1 MEKPS
6 SSAAGPAAMS
16 AGIVPT
22 HYEISVEG
30 RAGLGLPELDVPEAS
45 LADCR
50 LRQDNGLPELCELDV
65 VRHYLRLA
73 QRNFGSIA
81 ASTRSAHAP

>member
-22 HYEISVEG
+22 LYEISVEG
-30 RAGLGLPELDVPEAS
+30 RAQTAVGSSEGLPPA
-45 LADCR
+45 
-50 LRQDNGLPELCELDV
+50 
-65 VRHYLRLA
+65 
-73 QRNFGSIA
+73 
-81 ASTRSAHAP
+81 